1 MKKLIALILVSLT
14 VAACGQS
21 PVRPSPPPAPAPG
34 GGGGGERPHARSP
47 TVSYAVSGVVHRA
60 ADSTQAIEGAAV
72 SVTDDFSILSATSD
86 DQGRFSVSGV
96 AAGTW
101 QLTVTKD
108 GYEVMTMT
116 IEVAE
121 DMTVDVE
128 LAPVPAS

>member
-21 PVRPSPPPAPAPG
+21 PVRPSPPPAPAPAPG
-34 GGGGGERPHARSP
+34 PAP